1 MTPDVL
7 KDVKALL
14 LDLDGTLYLGDHL
27 FDWTPAFL
35 QTLRDLGVRAI
46 YMTNN
51 SSRSTA
57 DYVAKLNRLGI
68 PAAADDIITS
78 GQSALLYFRQRPE
91 LRRIYVFGTE
101 SLADEIRGAGL
112 DVVTTG
118 ADAVLI
124 GFPTTMTYETL
135 CGAAFELQRGAVFL
149 ATHPDPACPSPRG
162 LLPDAG
168 SFLRCLTEATGREV
182 DEVFGK
188 PSEWMLHLALER
200 AGVER
205 RQMAVVGDRLMTD
218 IAMGARHGMPSV
230 LVLSGATSRADL
242 AAADVQPDLVFQNV
256 GALGEA
262 LVQVQHRQR

>member
-1 MTPDVL
+1 MTLDVL

-35 QTLRDLGVRAI
+35 AALRELGLRPI

-51 SSRSTA
+51 SSRNTA
-57 DYVAKLNRLGI
+57 DYVAKLARLGI
-68 PAAADDIITS
+68 PATADDIITS
-78 GQSALLYFRQRPE
+78 GQSAMLYFRQRPE
-91 LRRIYVFGTE
+91 IRRVYVFGTE
-101 SLADEIRGAGL
+101 SLADEVRRSGL
-112 DVVTTG
+112 EVVASG
-118 ADAVLI
+118 ADAVLV
-124 GFPTTMTYETL
+124 GFPITMTYETL
-135 CGAAFELQRGAVFL
+135 CGAAFELQRGALFL

-168 SFLRCLTEATGREV
+168 SFCRCLAEATGREV

-205 RQMAVVGDRLMTD
+205 GRMAVVGDRLMTD
-218 IAMGARHGMPSV
+218 VAMGVRHGMPTV
-230 LVLSGATSRADL
+230 LVLSGATNRADL
-242 AAADVQPDLVFQNV
+242 AASDVQPDLVFQHV

-262 LVQVQHRQR
+262 LRTVRRG